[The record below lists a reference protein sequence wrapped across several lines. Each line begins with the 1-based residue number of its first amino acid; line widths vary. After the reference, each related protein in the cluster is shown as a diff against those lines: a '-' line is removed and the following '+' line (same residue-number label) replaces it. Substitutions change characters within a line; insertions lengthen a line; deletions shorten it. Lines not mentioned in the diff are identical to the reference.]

1 MKLLPKCSLHAIAA
15 MGTDRT
21 IGKDGTMPWH
31 LPADLK
37 FFKRITSGHPILMG
51 RKTWE
56 SLGRPLPNRRN
67 LVLSTSLKSAPGAE
81 ILRSLDD
88 LQTFNLEGDVYVIG
102 GAEIYRLLLPQL
114 DSIYLTLLPFEGKG
128 DTFFPAFEDQFP
140 VCEVLES
147 THEAQWMH
155 YRRVAGA

>member
-1 MKLLPKCSLHAIAA
+1 MKLLPQCNLHAIAA

-21 IGKDGTMPWH
+21 IGKDGAMPWH

-56 SLGRPLPNRRN
+56 SLGRPLPQRRN
-67 LVLSTSLKSAPGAE
+67 LVLSTSLASAPGAE
-81 ILRSLDD
+81 ILRHLDEIQA
-88 LQTFNLEGDVYVIG
+88 LNLHGDVYVIG
-102 GAEIYRLLLPQL
+102 GAEIYRLLLSRL
-114 DSIYLTLLPFEGKG
+114 DSIFLTLLPFEGKG
-128 DTFFPAFEDQFP
+128 DTFFPAFEDQFS

-147 THEAQWMH
+147 TPEAEWRH
-155 YRRVAGA
+155 YRRV